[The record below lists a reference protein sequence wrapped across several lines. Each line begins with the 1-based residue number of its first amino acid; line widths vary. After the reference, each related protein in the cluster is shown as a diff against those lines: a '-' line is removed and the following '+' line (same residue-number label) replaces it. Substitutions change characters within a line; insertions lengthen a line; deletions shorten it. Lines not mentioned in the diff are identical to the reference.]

1 MSDQSCQALYRR
13 PPITEA
19 IIDLR
24 VELPEGFDAS
34 RLLKISQ
41 RLGGSYP
48 KVEAINAATG
58 QIQLVPEMRASAS
71 STHIGFSFRSHD
83 GIYVCQTR
91 TNGFTMSHLSPY
103 DKWDAFREETKH
115 IWNFYRDQTNPIRIN
130 RVAVRYVNRID
141 IPLPLVDF

>member
-58 QIQLVPEMRASAS
+58 QIQLVPPS
-71 STHIGFSFRSHD
+71 SFVKTEAALAYGSEVRMESESRLIPNRS
-83 GIYVCQTR
+83 
-91 TNGFTMSHLSPY
+91 
-103 DKWDAFREETKH
+103 AFR
-115 IWNFYRDQTNPIRIN
+115 
-130 RVAVRYVNRID
+130 
-141 IPLPLVDF
+141 